1 MSNQITA
8 LHNPH
13 ESYDSI
19 TPLEASESELRK
31 TIQQPAT
38 PSSSSP
44 SSTLLQQQQ
53 QPPQSTDDF
62 ARDYT
67 DSAATLC
74 QNPLQRTNSLDSL
87 ANSEHNSNSS
97 IDDISDSDSLC
108 ELKRLSSFE
117 SKAND
122 QPRQSDLEE
131 IIHINSNGDD
141 NNNCNV
147 TVNVPNEPVIKAFLE
162 KSHQYGCDYEDCDYK
177 IPSSEDYSD
186 QSSEKVL
193 TVRNNNSSN
202 YLLPPPPAVKLSRKS
217 SLVNSEAIRRMET
230 ILEEPIEPKISVK
243 AILARFE
250 TMRETA
256 EVTSV
261 TDRIE

>member
-1 MSNQITA
+1 MSNQIAA

-31 TIQQPAT
+31 TIQQPT
-38 PSSSSP
+38 SPSSSSP

-53 QPPQSTDDF
+53 PPPQSTDDF

-67 DSAATLC
+67 DSAATPY
-74 QNPLQRTNSLDSL
+74 QKPLQRTNSLDSL
-87 ANSEHNSNSS
+87 ANSEHNSS

-131 IIHINSNGDD
+131 IIHISSSDD

-186 QSSEKVL
+186 LSSEKVL

-261 TDRIE
+261 SDRME